1 MKNLLIYL
9 FILAAGL
16 FLGWLFFHHSPDNHP
31 ENAEHEHLEAG
42 EQEWICSMHPQIRQ
56 DHPGLCPVCAMDLS
70 PVKKTASMNES
81 IDPKAI
87 LLSKEAAAL
96 ANIQT
101 TPVLRSLPVKEVH
114 LFGTVQMDER
124 LLRSQVSH
132 VSGRIEKLYVNFT
145 GETVRKEQ
153 VIASIYSPDLLNAQ
167 QELLEAVKIARP
179 VLLEAAKE
187 KLRQWKLTEEQI
199 ARIEQ
204 TGLVSPQMDIV
215 ANTEGIVVAIKGKQG
230 DYVAQGS
237 VLFDLAA
244 LSSVWVMFDAYEAD
258 LPYLKKGDKLEYTSP
273 ALPGRTFSGTVTFID
288 PVLDK
293 TTRTVKVRVETA
305 NPRMELKPEMYA
317 NALVRASLK
326 QHGNEIIVPK
336 TAVLWTGKRSIV
348 YVKQLSETPAFLLRE
363 IELGVSLG
371 NAYVVLSG
379 LSEGEEVVTNGVFS
393 IDASAQLEGKQSMM
407 NNPAQ

>member
-9 FILAAGL
+9 FILATGL
-16 FLGWLFFHHSPDNHP
+16 FLGWLFFHHSSGKHP

-56 DHPGLCPVCAMDLS
+56 DHPGLCPICAMDLS
-70 PVKKTASMNES
+70 PVKKMASMNES

-101 TPVLRSLPVKEVH
+101 TPVVRSLPVKEVH

-132 VSGRIEKLYVNFT
+132 VSGRIEKLHVNFT
-145 GETVRKEQ
+145 GETVKKGQ

-167 QELLEAVKIARP
+167 QELLEAVKIAQP

-204 TGLVSPQMDIV
+204 TGTVSPQMDIV

-230 DYVAQGS
+230 DYVGQGS

-258 LPYLKKGDKLEYTSP
+258 LPYLKKGDKLEYTLP
-273 ALPGRTFSGTVTFID
+273 ALPGKTFSGAVTFID

-293 TTRTVKVRVETA
+293 STRTAKVRVESA
-305 NPRMELKPEMYA
+305 NPRMELKPEMYV

-326 QHGNEIIVPK
+326 QHGHDEIIVPK

-371 NAYVVLSG
+371 NAYAVLSG

-407 NNPAQ
+407 NDVQ